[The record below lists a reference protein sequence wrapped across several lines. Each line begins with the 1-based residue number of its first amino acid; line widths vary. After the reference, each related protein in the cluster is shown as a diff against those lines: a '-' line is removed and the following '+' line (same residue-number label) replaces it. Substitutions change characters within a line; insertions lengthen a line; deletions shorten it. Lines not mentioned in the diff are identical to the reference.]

1 MPHLLSVEKLVV
13 KRCSIWRWLTVGS
26 LLRKNGAG
34 DGDRTRNIQLG
45 NQNFRSFIFNTY
57 KIAEKKCSCMRCI
70 PCMHC
75 LICVSPG
82 DVWGTVLRYDSLPVL
97 SFEPFPIREF
107 AQVNAPH
114 LRVFE
119 CHTT

>member
-1 MPHLLSVEKLVV
+1 
-13 KRCSIWRWLTVGS
+13 
-26 LLRKNGAG
+26 
-34 DGDRTRNIQLG
+34 
-45 NQNFRSFIFNTY
+45 
-57 KIAEKKCSCMRCI
+57 MRCI

-114 LRVFE
+114 LRVFG
-119 CHTT
+119 CHNVSDHAEYLAMESIGCQFLFTTKASVNLA